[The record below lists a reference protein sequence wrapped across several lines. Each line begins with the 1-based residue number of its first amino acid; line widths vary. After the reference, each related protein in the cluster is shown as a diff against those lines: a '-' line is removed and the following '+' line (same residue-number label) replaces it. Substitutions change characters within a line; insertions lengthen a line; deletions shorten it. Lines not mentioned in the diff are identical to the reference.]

1 MGRCVLDT
9 SVIIALE
16 KGQLTWESITTDYED
31 SSVPAIAVAEY
42 LVGLH
47 RTRNPRLR
55 EVITLTLQT
64 IEAMSTLLE
73 FGDREAKVF
82 AILKAEAIG
91 SGIGRTDFDLAM
103 AAHAV
108 VEDAILV
115 TRDKNARLSE
125 LTGVVTR
132 EV

>member
-1 MGRCVLDT
+1 V
-9 SVIIALE
+9 
-16 KGQLTWESITTDYED
+16 
-31 SSVPAIAVAEY
+31 
-42 LVGLH
+42 
-47 RTRNPRLR
+47 
-55 EVITLTLQT
+55 TLQT

-73 FGDREAKVF
+73 FGDREAKAF
-82 AILKAEAIG
+82 AILKAEAIR
-91 SGIGRTDFDLAM
+91 SGIGRTDFDLAI

>member
-16 KGQLTWESITTDYED
+16 KGHLTWESITSDYED

-55 EVITLTLQT
+55 EVITLTLET
-64 IEAMSTLLE
+64 IESMSTLLD
-73 FGDREAKVF
+73 FGNREAKAF
-82 AILKAEAIG
+82 AILKAEAIS
-91 SGIGRTDFDLAM
+91 SGIGRSDFDLAM

>member
-9 SVIIALE
+9 SVLIAIERQHLKTTEIIRRDEDVLVP
-16 KGQLTWESITTDYED
+16 SI
-31 SSVPAIAVAEY
+31 AIAEY

-47 RTRNPRLR
+47 LSTNPRERELITRNLEALERSS
-55 EVITLTLQT
+55 T
-64 IEAMSTLLE
+64 ILE
-73 FGDREAKVF
+73 FGEKEAKAF
-82 AILKAEAIG
+82 AILQSEAFK
-91 SGIGRTDFDLAM
+91 SGRGRSDFDLAI

>member
-9 SVIIALE
+9 SVLIAMERKDINLR
-16 KGQLTWESITTDYED
+16 S
-31 SSVPAIAVAEY
+31 AIAPDEEILVPSIAMAEY

-47 RTRNPRLR
+47 WSKNPREREQVTLNLR
-55 EVITLTLQT
+55 A
-64 IEAMSTLLE
+64 IEQISSVLE
-73 FGDREAKVF
+73 FGEKEAKAF
-82 AILKAEAIG
+82 AVLKAEALHAG
-91 SGIGRTDFDLAM
+91 ERRTDFDLAI
-103 AAHAV
+103 AAHAI

>member
-16 KGQLTWESITTDYED
+16 KGHLTWDSLTSDFED
-31 SSVPAIAVAEY
+31 ASVPAIAVAEY

-47 RTRNPRLR
+47 RSTNPKLR
-55 EVITLTLQT
+55 EVITLTLGT
-64 IEAMSTLLE
+64 IESMATLLE
-73 FGDREAKVF
+73 FGDRESKAF
-82 AILKAEAIG
+82 ALLKSEALK
-91 SGIGRTDFDLAM
+91 SGFGRTDFDLAM

>member
-9 SVIIALE
+9 SVLIALE
-16 KGQLTWESITTDYED
+16 RQHLKSPQIFQNDED
-31 SSVPAIAVAEY
+31 VIVPAIAIAEY

-47 RTRNPRLR
+47 RSTNAR
-55 EVITLTLQT
+55 EREIITKNLQALESVAT
-64 IEAMSTLLE
+64 IVQ
-73 FGDREAKVF
+73 FGEPEAKAF
-82 AILKAEAIG
+82 AILKVEALK
-91 SGIGRTDFDLAM
+91 SGKGRTDFDLAI